1 MGALEVLT
9 VKIGLKYRTITKAAR
24 SLPDGFIEIKQM
36 FLRRVVFIVRKFNIP
51 PALFINLDETGV
63 CFLPLQKSTWGPSGA
78 KQISV
83 LGWVDKRQFTV
94 ISAISAE
101 GKLVGKAQV
110 IWAGQTD
117 RCHPKGAEIDTM
129 ADLLFHSHSTSHWTT
144 EDTILEYVAVL
155 HTT

>member
-1 MGALEVLT
+1 MGASKSWYRKFLL
-9 VKIGLKYRTITKAAR
+9 KIGLSTGPSITKAAR
-24 SLPDGFIEIKQM
+24 SLPDGFIEIKRM

-63 CFLPLQKSTWGPSGA
+63 CLLPSQKRTWGPPGA

-83 LGWVDKRQFTV
+83 LGWGDKRQFTV
-94 ISAISAE
+94 IPAISAE

-110 IWAGQTD
+110 IY

-129 ADLLFHSHSTSHWTT
+129 ADLHFHSHSTSHWTT
-144 EDTILEYVAVL
+144 ETLF
-155 HTT
+155 